1 MIISELK
8 PFEEITSYLKKGEKV
23 FIIGCGECSTT
34 CKSGGEKEVLEIK
47 EKLEK
52 AGYLITGYTI
62 PKSPCISAQIKLELA
77 KNIKQISL
85 ADSILVMACGLGVQ
99 SVKQN
104 LRESK
109 IIHPAT
115 NTLFMGVV
123 DSTGLGFFEYCS
135 ACGNCILE
143 FTGGICPLT
152 RCAKGLLNGPCG
164 GQNKGKCE
172 VDKNKD
178 CAWILIYEELKKMGR
193 LDLLKEIKPPRD
205 FSKKIHPKVLI
216 LK

>member
-1 MIISELK
+1 MIISQLK
-8 PFEEITSYLKKGEKV
+8 PWKEISSYFKKGEKL

-34 CKSGGEKEVLEIK
+34 CKSGGEFEVLAIK

-52 AGYLITGYTI
+52 EGYRVAGYSI
-62 PKSPCISAQIKLELA
+62 PKSPCISAQIKIELA
-77 KNIKQISL
+77 KHSKEIAE
-85 ADSILVMACGLGVQ
+85 ADSFLIMACGLGVQ
-99 SVKQN
+99 SVKIN
-104 LRESK
+104 LRQDK

-115 NTLFMGVV
+115 NTLFMGAV

-135 ACGNCILE
+135 ACGDCILE
-143 FTGGICPLT
+143 FTAGICPIT

-172 VDKNKD
+172 ADRNKD
-178 CAWILIYEELKKMGR
+178 CAWILIYEELKKANK
-193 LDLLKEIKPPRD
+193 LDLLKKIKPPRNYGGM
-205 FSKKIHPKVLI
+205 IRPQVLV